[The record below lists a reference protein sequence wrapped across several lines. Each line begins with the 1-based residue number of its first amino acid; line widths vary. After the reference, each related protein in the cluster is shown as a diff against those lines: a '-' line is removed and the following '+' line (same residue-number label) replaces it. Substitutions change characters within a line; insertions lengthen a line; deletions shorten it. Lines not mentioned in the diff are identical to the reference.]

1 MMPMASAEG
10 QPNMVSPLSLNRQ
23 VNLVESKKISDNSF
37 AMKLTRCGFPR
48 SICFRPPRSAR
59 WSAVRRYSLFRG
71 ANFRPSRRLSLY
83 QPRWGLLSTYVRIS
97 LSHAACNPG
106 LSMDEAVR
114 VGQTVR
120 NLPPAVI

>member
-1 MMPMASAEG
+1 MMPRASAER

-59 WSAVRRYSLFRG
+59 WSASAVTLYFAALISVLRG
-71 ANFRPSRRLSLY
+71 AFRYIGPGGAFY
-83 QPRWGLLSTYVRIS
+83 QPTYESRCPMP
-97 LSHAACNPG
+97 HAILACLWMKP
-106 LSMDEAVR
+106 SA
-114 VGQTVR
+114 
-120 NLPPAVI
+120 